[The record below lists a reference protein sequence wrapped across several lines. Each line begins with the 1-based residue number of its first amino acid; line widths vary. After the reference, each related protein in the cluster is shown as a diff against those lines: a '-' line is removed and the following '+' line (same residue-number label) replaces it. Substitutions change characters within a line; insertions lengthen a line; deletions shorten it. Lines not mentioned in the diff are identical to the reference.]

1 MRVWGGGL
9 LEDQHFYDECDRLGL
24 MLLQEFPHAGCSPGG
39 PGDSFPDLAT
49 RLPLDDAQTKMAVK
63 QLVNHPS
70 IVRYNYANEFYLN
83 SSVSPFIAQVRKETP
98 SSSSFSSQRR
108 ADKTK
113 IDDSPRQARD
123 KRKECSPQNSRSRC
137 VFSRSFSQRCAQ
149 STTHAQCTKPTRHV
163 SQSVTDR
170 IHSVWRSMRRTERS
184 VETAQ
189 VRATISHRSFACL
202 ELPCSLDIGK
212 TEQLIAK
219 MGVVSQ
225 DKHTGNFFKR
235 KGKERL
241 KRTVRC
247 ISIVLEGWMT
257 PGAGGCASQGDNGGN
272 PFEWDEFGKKTRL
285 FLRHFMLKRMIYQ
298 DRLGT
303 NIHTEGNLKKE
314 DAFLLSGAT
323 GLSDLDTLRGI
334 IPADELATGWQ
345 GTISPSWSFH
355 RLATWGDVH
364 GYRPLFSK
372 TGAAAKSLK
381 EEVQWSQFMQA
392 EGLRF
397 SFQAHRRAKPHRSA
411 ANSWTFDEPWPNA
424 AHGSMLAHSGT

>member
-212 TEQLIAK
+212 TEQLITK
-219 MGVVSQ
+219 MGLCPRTNTRE
-225 DKHTGNFFKR
+225 KN
-235 KGKERL
+235 GK
-241 KRTVRC
+241 
-247 ISIVLEGWMT
+247 
-257 PGAGGCASQGDNGGN
+257 
-272 PFEWDEFGKKTRL
+272 
-285 FLRHFMLKRMIYQ
+285 
-298 DRLGT
+298 
-303 NIHTEGNLKKE
+303 
-314 DAFLLSGAT
+314 LL
-323 GLSDLDTLRGI
+323 
-334 IPADELATGWQ
+334 
-345 GTISPSWSFH
+345 
-355 RLATWGDVH
+355 
-364 GYRPLFSK
+364 
-372 TGAAAKSLK
+372 
-381 EEVQWSQFMQA
+381 
-392 EGLRF
+392 
-397 SFQAHRRAKPHRSA
+397 
-411 ANSWTFDEPWPNA
+411 
-424 AHGSMLAHSGT
+424 